1 MGTGGLSAP
10 QADVS
15 NSKFWW
21 VDSSGTVPASA
32 VTATGFEPFPAFERV
47 VDVLGAGGGGSLL
60 LSSSFTLG
68 TNEALNVNFD
78 LLTHQPAWLA
88 APGGGGNSPQ
98 AFALLLQDGQVSA
111 VLANVDAEGNF
122 GFASFG
128 TDPPTSP
135 YYIPASDR
143 PFTPA
148 TPGVTTTLTAYG
160 LNYNYYGQST
170 RLPDVDVTLGDTH
183 YWHDPHLTFNCGCS
197 LDVAS
202 TFTPGSGTYQ
212 LLFGIYDYG
221 GGTGSALAVSDV
233 SVRHVPEPSSLL
245 LLSCGV
251 VGLAAVRRRYQ
262 KAI

>member
-47 VDVLGAGGGGSLL
+47 IDVLGVGGGGGSLL
-60 LSSSFTLG
+60 MSSSFTLG
-68 TNEALNVNFD
+68 ANEALNVNFD

-88 APGGGGNSPQ
+88 APGDGVNSPQ
-98 AFALLLQDGQVSA
+98 AFALLLRDGQVSA
-111 VLANVDAEGNF
+111 VLANLDAEGNW
-122 GFASFG
+122 GFASYG
-128 TDPPTSP
+128 SDPPTSP
-135 YYIPASDR
+135 YYITGSDR
-143 PFTPA
+143 LFTPT
-148 TPGVTTTLTAYG
+148 TPGVTTTLTTYG
-160 LNYNYYGQST
+160 LTYGYYGQST
-170 RLPDVDVTLGDTH
+170 RSPDVDVTLGDTH
-183 YWHDPHLTFNCGCS
+183 YWHDPRYTFNCGCS

-202 TFTPGSGTYQ
+202 TFTPGAGTYQ

-221 GGTGSALAVSDV
+221 GEGALAVSDV

>member
-10 QADVS
+10 QSDVS

-47 VDVLGAGGGGSLL
+47 VDELGVGGGGSLL
-60 LSSSFTLG
+60 MSSSFTLG
-68 TNEALNVNFD
+68 ANEALNVNFD
-78 LLTHQPAWLA
+78 LLTRQPAWTA
-88 APGGGGNSPQ
+88 IGDGVSAPQ
-98 AFALLLQDGQVSA
+98 AFALLLRDGQVSA
-111 VLANVDAEGNF
+111 VLVNIDAEGHLNF
-122 GFASFG
+122 GSYLS
-128 TDPPTSP
+128 DPPTSP
-135 YYIPASDR
+135 YYITGSDR
-143 PFTPA
+143 QFTPA
-148 TPGVTTTLTAYG
+148 TPGVTTTLTPRG
-160 LNYNYYGQST
+160 VNYLFQGQYT
-170 RLPDVDVTLGDTH
+170 TTPDVDVTLGDTH
-183 YWHDPHLTFNCGCS
+183 YWHNPQQTFNCGCS

-251 VGLAAVRRRYQ
+251 VGLAALRRRYQ